1 MRQENGLKY
10 QAVNILLTKR
20 QRSDLCNY
28 SDTYIVVKGRISVAG
43 TNNDSRRNKKPTFGN
58 NSPLRSCI
66 LKTNNIFID
75 KANDLDIVMPIYN
88 LLEYSDNYFMKV
100 SGIVIEM
107 KAMMKRMKM
116 LIQVIIE

>member
-58 NSPLRSCI
+58 NDPLRTCI

-75 KANDLDIVMPIYN
+75 KANDLDIAMPIYN
-88 LLEYSDNYFMKV
+88 LLEYSDNYSMKV